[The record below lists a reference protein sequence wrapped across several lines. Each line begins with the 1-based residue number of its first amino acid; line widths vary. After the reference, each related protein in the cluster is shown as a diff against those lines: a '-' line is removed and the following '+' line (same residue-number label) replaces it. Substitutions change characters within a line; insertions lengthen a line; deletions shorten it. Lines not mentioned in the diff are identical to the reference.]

1 MNPNE
6 SEQSRYNRRDFIRST
21 STFGALMAVM
31 GGVPLQAEDKPA
43 DSGAT
48 SYSTI
53 SAPVSCG
60 VIGCGTWGR
69 EIIQTLAALP
79 NAPVVAICDVYEP
92 MVRRCKEAA
101 PQAETFSD
109 YHKLLDKKEVEGVI
123 VATPSHQHRE
133 IVEAALK
140 AGKHVYCEAP
150 LASTIDDARAIA
162 KAAKAAV
169 KCNFQ
174 SGLQQ
179 RADPQKQFVLGFVRS
194 GAIGKTVM
202 GRSQWHKKQSWRRS
216 SPNPEREQVLNW
228 RLRKETS
235 AGLLAE
241 VGVHQLDLM
250 NWLMH
255 ERPAWASGFGG
266 ILAYPDGRDVPDTV
280 QSILGY
286 SNGVNL
292 SYDCTIA
299 NSFDAAYDLI
309 FGTDAAVMFRDD
321 KAWLFK
327 EVDAQDLGWE
337 VYARKDVFYKETGI
351 TLVMNASKSVQQKK
365 PETGEGTVASADPTL
380 RTALSAFITNSG
392 IIRNG
397 VKEFVESFGADAE
410 GLGENL
416 ATLARGRSHA
426 AGYQEGLDA
435 TITAIAANEAVLRG
449 QKVPLEK
456 EAFEI

>member
-1 MNPNE
+1 
-6 SEQSRYNRRDFIRST
+6 
-21 STFGALMAVM
+21 MA
-31 GGVPLQAEDKPA
+31 
-43 DSGAT
+43 
-48 SYSTI
+48 
-53 SAPVSCG
+53 
-60 VIGCGTWGR
+60 
-69 EIIQTLAALP
+69 
-79 NAPVVAICDVYEP
+79 
-92 MVRRCKEAA
+92 
-101 PQAETFSD
+101 
-109 YHKLLDKKEVEGVI
+109 
-123 VATPSHQHRE
+123 
-133 IVEAALK
+133 
-140 AGKHVYCEAP
+140 
-150 LASTIDDARAIA
+150 
-162 KAAKAAV
+162 
-169 KCNFQ
+169 
-174 SGLQQ
+174 
-179 RADPQKQFVLGFVRS
+179 
-194 GAIGKTVM
+194 
-202 GRSQWHKKQSWRRS
+202 RSQWHKKQSWRRS
-216 SPNPEREQVLNW
+216 SPSAEREQVLNW
-228 RLRKETS
+228 RLRKEAS

-266 ILAYPDGRDVPDTV
+266 ILAYSDGRDVPDTV

-292 SYDCTIA
+292 SFDCTIA

-365 PETGEGTVASADPTL
+365 PETGEASVASADPTV

-397 VKEFVESFGADAE
+397 VKEFVESYGADAE
-410 GLGENL
+410 GLAENL
-416 ATLARGRSHA
+416 ATLAKGRSHA

-435 TITAIAANEAVLRG
+435 TITAIVANEAVLRG